1 MKRVEQ
7 IVSRHNKN
15 MLTHFKLYLKKR
27 TPWHNEK
34 IFNETI
40 RDIESYVEQEVNRCV
55 SEYKPIIQDDGQDQ
69 DDEGSV

>member
-7 IVSRHNKN
+7 IVNRHNKN

-27 TPWHNEK
+27 TSLHSKK
-34 IFNETI
+34 IFNETV
-40 RDIESYVEQEVNRCV
+40 RDIESYIEQELDIRLNH
-55 SEYKPIIQDDGQDQ
+55 KPIIQDDGQDQ